1 MRWTELGSG
10 PPLVMAGALGTS
22 RALWERVQSRLA
34 KRFRIISYDLP
45 GHGDSPPVDGDCS
58 VARLGAGVIGLLDEL
73 GIARAGFCG
82 LSMGGAT
89 GMWLATNAPERID
102 RLVLACT
109 STRFGTA
116 EAWRERARTVR
127 TRGLEP
133 VVESAPERWFTEA
146 FRAAH
151 PEQVEPVAA
160 FLQGVDPGSYA
171 ALCDV
176 IADWD
181 FDGLGRIAA
190 PALVISA
197 DADPVSPPADGR
209 RIADGIPGASLV
221 VLERCSHLAH
231 VEQPLAVGGL
241 IEEHMA
247 A

>member
-22 RALWERVQSRLA
+22 RGLWDRVQTALA
-34 KRFRIISYDLP
+34 TRFRIISYDLP
-45 GHGDSPPVDGDCS
+45 GHGDSPPLDGDCS

-89 GMWLATNAPERID
+89 GIWLASNAPQRID

-127 TRGLEP
+127 THGLGP

-171 ALCDV
+171 GLCDA
-176 IADWD
+176 IPDWD

-209 RIADGIPGASLV
+209 RIAAGIAEARVV
-221 VLERCSHLAH
+221 VLEHCSHLAH